1 MSRKRVLINA
11 GLGVLVFG
19 LAVAGVIAL
28 AAPREDPNAR
38 LPTATVQRGALE
50 ATVTAS
56 GNVGSGATASLVPR
70 GSAGIVK
77 KVRVTTGQA
86 VTRGEVLVRLDD
98 TAAQEQLDSALVG
111 LSSAEA
117 SLQTATQGRTGA
129 ERNADAAAVASAGG
143 VAGAVSGS
151 TAATGRSGAT
161 STRRETS

>member
-11 GLGVLVFG
+11 GLGVLVLG

-77 KVRVTTGQA
+77 
-86 VTRGEVLVRLDD
+86 
-98 TAAQEQLDSALVG
+98 
-111 LSSAEA
+111 
-117 SLQTATQGRTGA
+117 
-129 ERNADAAAVASAGG
+129 
-143 VAGAVSGS
+143 
-151 TAATGRSGAT
+151 
-161 STRRETS
+161 